1 MLKLDFLI
9 SNEECENVLEKAS
22 ATLPQHLQL
31 KYRLLLEEMFSVMV
45 EEASGAKAQIRIQG
59 AIPKVVLSVCG
70 DRIDLFSNVKW
81 NSDRNEDLQ
90 SQIRFNLFVDNADR
104 ITQKYSSRKKRNIYI
119 LKEPSKAKT
128 TEQRI
133 DEFYSSGEK
142 ITPMKQIMFFR
153 ELYIFK
159 FFFATAVKAM
169 RSAPL
174 IVIPIITAK
183 LIDLII
189 DNQANLTNIF
199 FLIGIGLLSLVLNVI
214 GAHFEGTVFKKLIH
228 CIEADIRSAM
238 VRKLQRLSLSY
249 HNNIQ
254 TGLITTKIMMDVDR
268 ISFIYN
274 TFIGELFQLLAYIVA
289 AAVMTLLEC
298 KWMTLFY
305 VLCIPVAVSVSVF
318 FRKAVAYRNSEYR
331 KDQENAN
338 AAIEEMLDMIN
349 LSRAHGLQK
358 NESTR
363 VNRYLNK
370 IQKSGTELDS
380 LNTLYSSL
388 SYVSLQVFQLVC
400 LLFSALMARGGWISI
415 GSIALFQSY
424 FATILSRLT
433 SLVNHMPE
441 ASRGIESFRSVA
453 EILCINDVEH
463 SGATKVNHGMKGRIE
478 LKDVG
483 FHYSG
488 KSGFAMKN
496 FSLVI
501 PEKKSIAIFGGS
513 GSGKSTILNL
523 VTGSLEPCS
532 GQVIVDGLD
541 LKELDLN
548 TYRHQIAVVP
558 QTAMLYTGTLYD
570 NLTYG
575 LPYVSR
581 SMVESILE
589 AVDLKDFVNTLPDG
603 LDSIIEE
610 GGANLSG
617 GQRQKI
623 SLARALLRR
632 PRILILD
639 EFTNALDRKSEM
651 NIMNCVRRIL
661 GTCTILMVSHRVETA
676 KMVDEIIVLRNG
688 SIIDQGSF
696 DELISKEGPFHD
708 MYSKH

>member
-9 SNEECENVLEKAS
+9 SNEECENALEKIS
-22 ATLPQHLQL
+22 ETLPKHLQL
-31 KYRLLLEEMFSVMV
+31 KYRLLLEEVLSFMV
-45 EEASGAKAQIRIQG
+45 EEVSGAKAQIRVQG
-59 AIPKVVLSVCG
+59 TDPKVVLSVCG
-70 DRIDLFSNVKW
+70 EKVDLFSNVNW

-90 SQIRFNLFVDNADR
+90 RQIRFNLFVDNADR
-104 ITQKYSSRKKRNIYI
+104 IRQKYNSRRKLNTYVI
-119 LKEPSKAKT
+119 KEPSKAKT

-142 ITPMKQIMFFR
+142 ITPMKQVMFFR

-159 FFFATAVKAM
+159 FMFATAVKVLK
-169 RSAPL
+169 SAPL
-174 IVIPIITAK
+174 IVIPIITAR

-189 DNQANLTNIF
+189 ENEANLTNIF
-199 FLIGIGLLSLVLNVI
+199 VLIGIGLLSLVINVI
-214 GAHFEGTVFKKLIH
+214 GAHFEGTIFKKLIH

-238 VRKLQRLSLSY
+238 VRKLQRLTLSY
-249 HNNIQ
+249 HNNMQ
-254 TGLITTKIMMDVDR
+254 TGLVTTKIMMDVDR

-274 TFIGELFQLLAYIVA
+274 TFIGELFQLLVYVVA

-349 LSRAHGLQK
+349 LSRAHGLQE

-363 VNRYLNK
+363 VNRFLTK

-433 SLVNHMPE
+433 TLVNHMPE
-441 ASRGIESFRSVA
+441 ASKGIESFKSVA

-463 SGATKVNHGMKGRIE
+463 SGTTKVNHGMRGRIE
-478 LKDVG
+478 FKDVC
-483 FHYSG
+483 FHYSD
-488 KSGFAMKN
+488 KSVFSMEN

-532 GQVIVDGLD
+532 GQVVIDGLD

-548 TYRHQIAVVP
+548 TYRHQISVVP

-575 LPYVSR
+575 IPYISR

-589 AVDLKDFVNTLPDG
+589 AVDLKGFVDTLPDG
-603 LDSIIEE
+603 LDSMIEE

-651 NIMNCVRRIL
+651 NILNCVKRIL
-661 GTCTILMVSHRVETA
+661 GTCTILIVSHRVETA
-676 KMVDEIIVLRNG
+676 KMVDEIVLLKAG
-688 SIIDQGSF
+688 SIVDQGSY
-696 DELISKEGPFHD
+696 DELSAKDGPFHE
-708 MYSKH
+708 MFSKH

>member
-1 MLKLDFLI
+1 MLKIDFLV
-9 SNEECENVLEKAS
+9 SNEECENVLERAS
-22 ATLPQHLQL
+22 ETLPKHLQL
-31 KYRLLLEEMFSVMV
+31 KYRLLLEELFSVMV
-45 EEASGAKAQIRIQG
+45 EEVSGAKAQIRIQG
-59 AIPKVVLSVCG
+59 SIPKVVLQVKG
-70 DRIDLFSNVKW
+70 EKVDLFSNVKW

-104 ITQKYSSRKKRNIYI
+104 IKQKYNSRRKLNTYV

-128 TEQRI
+128 TEQKI
-133 DEFYSSGEK
+133 DEFYSKGEK
-142 ITPMKQIMFFR
+142 ITPLKQILFFR
-153 ELYIFK
+153 ELYTFR
-159 FFFATAVKAM
+159 FMFATAVKAM

-174 IVIPIITAK
+174 IVIPIITAR

-189 DNQANLTNIF
+189 ENKANLTNIF
-199 FLIGIGLLSLVLNVI
+199 ILIGIGLLSLVLNVI

-228 CIEADIRSAM
+228 SIEADIRSAM

-254 TGLITTKIMMDVDR
+254 TGLVTTKIMMDVDR

-274 TFIGELFQLLAYIVA
+274 TFIGELFQVLVYIGA

-305 VLCIPVAVSVSVF
+305 LLCIPVAVAVSVF

-349 LSRAHGLQK
+349 LSRVHGLQK

-363 VNRYLNK
+363 VDRFLNK
-370 IQKSGTELDS
+370 IKKSGTELDS

-400 LLFSALMARGGWISI
+400 LLFSALMARGGWITI

-433 SLVNHMPE
+433 ALINHMPE
-441 ASRGIESFRSVA
+441 ASKGIESFRSVS

-463 SGATKVNHGMKGRIE
+463 SGTTKVNHGMRGRIE
-478 LKDVG
+478 FRDVC
-483 FHYSG
+483 FKYSD

-501 PEKKSIAIFGGS
+501 PERKSIAIFGGS

-523 VTGSLEPCS
+523 VTGSLEPHS
-532 GQVIVDGLD
+532 GQVFVDGMD
-541 LKELDLN
+541 LRDLDLN

-558 QTAMLYTGTLYD
+558 QTAMLYTGSLYD

-575 LPYVSR
+575 LPYISR

-589 AVDLKDFVNTLPDG
+589 AVDLKDFVYTLPDG
-603 LDSIIEE
+603 LDSVIEE

-651 NIMNCVRRIL
+651 NILNCVKRIL
-661 GTCTILMVSHRVETA
+661 GTCTVLIVSHRVETA
-676 KMVDEIIVLRNG
+676 KMVDEVVVLRGG

-696 DELISKEGPFHD
+696 DELVSKDGPFHD
-708 MYSKH
+708 IYSKH